1 MARNRKKNVGHSRRK
16 KSLYEVIGEGRLKSR
31 YGKTLEQPR
40 PEKADKDEPTIEPA
54 VVVPERAAQWPR
66 KPRIVQFNAG
76 RIEISMPYQLAIAFL
91 LFIIL
96 LVLVVFRLGQLKER
110 VGGSAVKIQK
120 NNPELTGQKE
130 VAGQG
135 QNTDTN
141 KKIPPNNG
149 KAKVV
154 ESKGNN
160 RIVIQEYQV
169 RAHLEPVQQHFARF
183 DIETEIRRI
192 GETYYLVT
200 KAKYEKNPG
209 RERTDGY
216 LAKQRIIAV
225 GAQYKAPPGYETFA
239 THFFKDAYGMKE
251 ELFDD

>member
-1 MARNRKKNVGHSRRK
+1 MARNRKKNVGHGRKK

-31 YGKTLEQPR
+31 YSKTLEQPR
-40 PEKADKDEPTIEPA
+40 PEKADKDEPTTEPA
-54 VVVPERAAQWPR
+54 VAVPERAAQWPR
-66 KPRIVQFNAG
+66 RPRIVQFNAG
-76 RIEISMPYQLAIAFL
+76 RIEISIPYQLAIAFL

-110 VGGSAVKIQK
+110 VGSAVKIQK
-120 NNPELTGQKE
+120 NNPELT
-130 VAGQG
+130 GQG

-169 RAHLEPVQQHFARF
+169 RAHLEPVKQHFARF
-183 DIETEIRRI
+183 GIETEITKI
-192 GETYYLVT
+192 SDWYYLVT

-209 RERTDGY
+209 TEGTDGY

-225 GAQYKAPPGYETFA
+225 GAEYKAPPGYETFA
-239 THFFKDAYGMKE
+239 KKGKKPFYDAYGKR
-251 ELFDD
+251 FDD

>member
-1 MARNRKKNVGHSRRK
+1 MARNRKKNVGHGRKK

-40 PEKADKDEPTIEPA
+40 PEKADKDEPTTEPA
-54 VVVPERAAQWPR
+54 VAVPERAAQWPR
-66 KPRIVQFNAG
+66 RPRIVQFNAG
-76 RIEISMPYQLAIAFL
+76 RIEISIPYQLAIAFF

-110 VGGSAVKIQK
+110 VGGPAVKIQK

-141 KKIPPNNG
+141 KKIPPVE
-149 KAKVV
+149 VV

-169 RAHLEPVQQHFARF
+169 RAHLEPVQQYFARF
-183 DIETEIRRI
+183 GIETEII
-192 GETYYLVT
+192 PIDNQWFLLT
-200 KAKYEKNPG
+200 KDKYGNPEKPG
-209 RERTDGY
+209 TDGY
-216 LAKQRIIAV
+216 FAKQKIIEL
-225 GAQYKAPPGYETFA
+225 GAEYKAPPGYETFA
-239 THFFKDAYGMKE
+239 KKGKKPFYDAYGKR
-251 ELFDD
+251 FDE